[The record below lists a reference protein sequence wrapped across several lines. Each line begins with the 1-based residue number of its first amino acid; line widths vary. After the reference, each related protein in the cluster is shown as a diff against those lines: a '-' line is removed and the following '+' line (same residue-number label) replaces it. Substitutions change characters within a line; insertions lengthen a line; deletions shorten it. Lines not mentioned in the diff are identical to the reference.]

1 MESINEFMLTIS
13 FYKEPQ
19 LKRAYKALDISRRKE
34 IIEELRK
41 TFRKEIEKES
51 EVKKPERE
59 RGKTAK

>member
-1 MESINEFMLTIS
+1 MLTIS

-41 TFRKEIEKES
+41 TFRREIEREIEKS
-51 EVKKPERE
+51 DRKPEKE